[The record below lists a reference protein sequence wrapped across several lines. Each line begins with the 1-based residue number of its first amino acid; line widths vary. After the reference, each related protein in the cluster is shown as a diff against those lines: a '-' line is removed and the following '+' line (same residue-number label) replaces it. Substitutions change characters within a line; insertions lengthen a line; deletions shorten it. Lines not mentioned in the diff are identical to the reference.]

1 MRTEV
6 GFSRWKLALLLAVT
20 ALSAIDACAQDQPK
34 GTLASVLDELRRGGL
49 VIFLRHTTTNQAG
62 IDGPE
67 DARRCETQRQL
78 SSRGRAEAVQIGK
91 AIRTL
96 AIPIGHVASSPYCR
110 AKDTAQLAFG
120 RFAEHPDLGFVI
132 GSDAGETRR
141 MTDALRRLLATPPAM
156 GTNSVIVSHSANLLE
171 ATGIFAK
178 PEGAAYVF
186 RPLGD
191 GRFETIARIL
201 PDDWASGKR

>member
-6 GFSRWKLALLLAVT
+6 GFSRWKLVRVLAVT
-20 ALSAIDACAQDQPK
+20 ALWTIDAGAQDQPVGK
-34 GTLASVLDELRRGGL
+34 LASVLDELRRGGL
-49 VIFLRHTTTNQAG
+49 VVFLRHTTTEQA
-62 IDGPE
+62 DADRPE
-67 DARRCETQRQL
+67 DVRRCETQRQL
-78 SSRGRAEAVQIGK
+78 SAKGRAEAVQIGK

-96 AIPIGHVASSPYCR
+96 DIPVGQVASSPHCR
-110 AKDTAQLAFG
+110 AKDTARLAFG
-120 RFAEHPDLGFVI
+120 RFAENPDLGFVI

-141 MTDALRRLLATPPAM
+141 MTDALRRMLATPPAR
-156 GTNSVIVSHSANLLE
+156 GSNSVIVSHSANLLE

-191 GRFETIARIL
+191 GRFEAIAKIL